1 MKRIPI
7 VPTLIVGLAIA
18 VMIKLGLWQLQRSD
32 EKTAL
37 LARYAVASKLPE
49 MAYPAVGESDGLL
62 FRRAG
67 GTCLEPVSRR
77 VEGGR
82 NARGD
87 TGWRHIVSCRT
98 GVEGP
103 GMTVDI
109 GWSSRFDTEP
119 EWKGGAVNGIISR
132 QPEHRSLIARGF
144 GKGAAPGLMLVLSRP
159 VDGLEPSAPPSISDV
174 PNNHLAYAVQ
184 WFVFAVIAAIIYA
197 LALRRRIRAGT
208 LPSTS

>member
-1 MKRIPI
+1 MKRISI
-7 VPTLIVGLAIA
+7 VPTLIVGLAIGI
-18 VMIKLGLWQLQRSD
+18 MIKLGLWQLQRSD

-37 LARYAVASKLPE
+37 LARYSVASNLPE
-49 MAYPAVGESDGLL
+49 MAYPAVGGGDDLL

-82 NARGD
+82 NVRGD
-87 TGWRHIVSCRT
+87 TGWRHIISCRT
-98 GVEGP
+98 GAEGP

-109 GWSSRFDTEP
+109 GWSSRFDTVP

-132 QPEHRSLIARGF
+132 QPDHRSLIAKAF
-144 GKGAAPGLMLVLSRP
+144 GKEAAPGLMLVLSRP
-159 VDGLEPSAPPSISDV
+159 AGGLEPSAPPTIGDV

-184 WFVFAVIAAIIYA
+184 WFVFAAIAGIIYA
-197 LALRRRIRAGT
+197 LALRRRRRA
-208 LPSTS
+208 